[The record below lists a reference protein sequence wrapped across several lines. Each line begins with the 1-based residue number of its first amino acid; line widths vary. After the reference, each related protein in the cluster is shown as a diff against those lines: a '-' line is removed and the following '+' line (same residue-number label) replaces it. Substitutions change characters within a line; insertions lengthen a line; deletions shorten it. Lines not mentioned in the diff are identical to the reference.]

1 MVVELVT
8 RPRRIQRPLTV
19 ALVNNMP
26 DGAFADTEDQFRRL
40 VFGAGLEAALE
51 LYTITETPRSE
62 SVTSIIAGRYR
73 GLSELWHRP
82 PDALI
87 VTGTEPKQAE
97 MRHEA
102 YWPHLARLL
111 EWAAEFVP
119 TVLLSCLSSHA
130 SILLFDGIERR
141 RRQLKC
147 SGVFPGQIMDPAD
160 PLAMGLP
167 QHLMVPH
174 SRLNEVPQSALVDAG
189 YRIVVGDAGS
199 GVDWSVA
206 ARQRGGSHFVLCQ
219 GHPEYDTLSLLREY
233 RRDVRRY
240 LLSKYVYGYDY
251 PHLPD
256 GYLSPAAARRLED
269 FAALAT
275 ANRHDPRHLWS
286 VFPYR
291 QVADTV
297 QNTWLQGSMTLYA
310 NWLSL
315 AREAS
320 AAVA

>member
-1 MVVELVT
+1 MVVELIT

-26 DGAFADTEDQFRRL
+26 DGAFTDTEDQFHRL
-40 VFGAGLEAALE
+40 VFGAGPDVNLE
-51 LYTITETPRSE
+51 LYTFTGTPRCE
-62 SVTSIIAGRYR
+62 NVAAIIDARYR
-73 GLSELWHRP
+73 GLGELWHRP

-87 VTGTEPKQAE
+87 VTGTEPKQAD
-97 MRHEA
+97 MRHEP

-130 SILLFDGIERR
+130 SVLLFDGIERR
-141 RRQLKC
+141 RRQIKC
-147 SGVFPGQIMDPAD
+147 SGVFPGRILDPDD
-160 PLAMGLP
+160 PLAIGLP
-167 QHLMVPH
+167 EHLMVPH
-174 SRLNEVPQSALVDAG
+174 SRLNEVPQSALVEAG
-189 YRIVVGDAGS
+189 YRVVVGDAGA

-206 ARQRGGSHFVLCQ
+206 ARERGRSLFVLCQ

-240 LLSKYVYGYDY
+240 LLSKGGYGY

-256 GYLSPAAARRLED
+256 GYLSAAATSQLED
-269 FAALAT
+269 FAVLAT
-275 ANRHDPRHLWS
+275 AGRHDPKHLWS

-297 QNTWLQGSMTLYA
+297 QNTWRPGSMTLYA

-315 AREAS
+315 ARAAS

>member
-1 MVVELVT
+1 MVVELST
-8 RPRRIQRPLTV
+8 PPPRAGRPLTV

-26 DGAFADTEDQFRRL
+26 DGAFTDTEDQFRRL
-40 VFGAGLEAALE
+40 VFGAGLDVDLD
-51 LYTITETPRSE
+51 LYTIRETPRSE
-62 SVTSIIAGRYR
+62 SVTETINARYR
-73 GLSELWHRP
+73 DLGELWHRP

-87 VTGTEPKQAE
+87 VTGTEPKQANL
-97 MRHEA
+97 RHEA
-102 YWPHLARLL
+102 CWPHLARLM

-130 SILLFDGIERR
+130 SVLHFDGIERQ
-141 RRQLKC
+141 RRQIKC
-147 SGVFPGQIMDPAD
+147 SGVYPGRILDPDD
-160 PLAMGLP
+160 PLTIGLP
-167 QHLMVPH
+167 EQLMVPH
-174 SRLNEVPQSALVDAG
+174 SRLNEVPQSALIEAG

-206 ARQRGGSHFVLCQ
+206 TRERGGSTFVLCQ
-219 GHPEYDTLSLLREY
+219 GHPEYGTLSLLREY

-240 LLSKYVYGYDY
+240 LLSKGGYGY

-256 GYLSPAAARRLED
+256 GYLSPLATRQLED

-275 ANRHDPRHLWS
+275 AGRHDPRHLWS

-291 QVADTV
+291 QVAETV
-297 QNTWLQGSMTLYA
+297 QNTWLPGSITLYA
-310 NWLSL
+310 NWLGL
-315 AREAS
+315 ARAAS